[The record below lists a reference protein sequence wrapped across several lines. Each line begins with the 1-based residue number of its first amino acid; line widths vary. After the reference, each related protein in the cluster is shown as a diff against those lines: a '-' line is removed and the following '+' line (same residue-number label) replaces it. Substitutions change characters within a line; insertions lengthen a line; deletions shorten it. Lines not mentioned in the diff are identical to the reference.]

1 MSAMIF
7 PIFSK
12 PVYRQRLRVSGAKL
26 KPVLEFLHEN
36 NFLTVKNTTILDIGQ
51 NKNYVL
57 ESDRFKFLKDA
68 ILKEFNLFAN
78 NELKHTCDWQIT
90 TSFFVRLDDGEEESF
105 DVCNNSLYSGIYD
118 LEAEENCGNLTFVNF
133 ADRRLTTTHSEY
145 NLLNARKWSIEPKT
159 ENVIFFPSEVYHRLE
174 KNLSGNVRYSLAF
187 NIMPKGRIQEDGLSD
202 TLITI
207 GNVNEQTH

>member
-12 PVYRQRLRVSGAKL
+12 PIYRQRLRVSSAEL

-36 NFLTVKNTTILDIGQ
+36 NFPKT
-51 NKNYVL
+51 NYVL
-57 ESDRFKFLKDA
+57 EEDRFKFLKDA

-90 TSFFVRLDDGEEESF
+90 TSFFIRLDNGKEESF

-118 LEAEENCGNLTFVNF
+118 LEATENSGSITFVNF
-133 ADRRLTTTHSEY
+133 TDRRLVTKHSEY

-159 ENVIFFPSEVYHRLE
+159 ENVIFFPSEVYHRLDQ
-174 KNLSGNVRYSLAF
+174 NLSGNVRYSLAF
-187 NIMPKGRIQEDGLSD
+187 NIIPKGSILDRI
-202 TLITI
+202 
-207 GNVNEQTH
+207 

>member
-12 PVYRQRLRVSGAKL
+12 PIYRQRLRVSSANL

-36 NFLTVKNTTILDIGQ
+36 NFPTVENSTILDIGQ
-51 NKNYVL
+51 KTNYVL
-57 ESDRFKFLKDA
+57 EADRFKVLKDA
-68 ILKEFNLFAN
+68 IIKEFNLFAN

-90 TSFFVRLDDGEEESF
+90 TSFFVRLDNGEEESF

-118 LEAEENCGNLTFVNF
+118 LEAKENCGNLTFVNF
-133 ADRRLTTTHSEY
+133 TDRRLTTTHSEY

-174 KNLSGNVRYSLAF
+174 QNLSGNVRYSLAF
-187 NIMPKGRIQEDGLSD
+187 NIMPKGTIQEDGLSD
-202 TLITI
+202 TIITL
-207 GNVNEQTH
+207 GNVNE